1 MDDLVYYLVTTYR
14 FSWVRYVDHCI
25 FFIKIVIM
33 LIISYFNFIWA
44 YFGTIC
50 METFDC
56 WTCHC
61 YETLHLCPFAIPI
74 GFTSV
79 QVFHTCLSEDKL
91 NTHVIW
97 SCSITIFVNIVNYLV
112 NYFVTF
118 YRFSWIGC
126 INYNIFL
133 IKIVIII
140 AVRYFDVVRSYFK
153 LISVIAFNRWTYNLN
168 KTLRY
173 SPFTVPSNYIRNLV
187 FYTRLSKSELDTLV
201 VRSRSFSIFINI
213 FNFLINHFIT
223 TSICIHTML

>member
-1 MDDLVYYLVTTYR
+1 MDFRPFAVPICFTCIQVLHACLSEDELNTYVIWSCGFAIFVNIMDDLVYYLVTTYR

-25 FFIKIVIM
+25 FFIKIVII

-91 NTHVIW
+91 NTHMIW
-97 SCSITIFVNIVNYLV
+97 SCSITIFVNIVN
-112 NYFVTF
+112 
-118 YRFSWIGC
+118 
-126 INYNIFL
+126 
-133 IKIVIII
+133 
-140 AVRYFDVVRSYFK
+140 
-153 LISVIAFNRWTYNLN
+153 
-168 KTLRY
+168 
-173 SPFTVPSNYIRNLV
+173 
-187 FYTRLSKSELDTLV
+187 
-201 VRSRSFSIFINI
+201 
-213 FNFLINHFIT
+213 
-223 TSICIHTML
+223 